1 MKLMVNNSAT
11 LSDFYNNLIG
21 KLGVESREAGS
32 FENNYKLLVN
42 QVQSA
47 KQSVEGVS
55 LDEEMTNMIK
65 AQHAYDAAA
74 RVITTMD
81 QALDTVI
88 NGMGI
93 VGR

>member
-1 MKLMVNNSAT
+1 MSRGTATINEYYNS
-11 LSDFYNNLIG
+11 IVG
-21 KLGVESREAGS
+21 QIGVESSKANNLK
-32 FENNYKLLVN
+32 ENYQILVEQLEN
-42 QVQSA
+42 A
-47 KQSVEGVS
+47 RQSVQGVS
-55 LDEEMTNMIK
+55 LDEEMAQMIK
-65 AQHAYDAAA
+65 YQHAFDAAA